1 MRNFFARHPALK
13 PLLPV
18 GVLMLLVVLVAG
30 VFVALV
36 ATGYR
41 PPAAAPTSA
50 AAATSRVASPGSER
64 FASASIDPGPAPAA
78 QASQDADT
86 RATSALPRT
95 SDAATFAAAYATA
108 LFSYDTRREPEA
120 AWAASLSAGLDQTS
134 DVHSDNVADLAARTP
149 PSPVWQ
155 AMTTSGQYATFTVS
169 KTWIPQLWK
178 QNATAYPAGAAAV
191 TVSGTQHVTWRGGTS
206 DVPSSVTLLLVCPP
220 LESTCVVNR
229 IATQVLQ

>member
-18 GVLMLLVVLVAG
+18 AVLMLLVVLVAG

-41 PPAAAPTSA
+41 PSAANPTSA
-50 AAATSRVASPGSER
+50 AATTSRAASPGSER
-64 FASASIDPGPAPAA
+64 FASASIDPGPAPVS

-86 RATSALPRT
+86 DSGSVLPRT

-108 LFSYDTRREPEA
+108 LFSYDTREPEA
-120 AWAASLSAGLDQTS
+120 AWAAFLSAGLDQAS
-134 DVHSDNVADLAARTP
+134 DVHTDNVADLAARTP
-149 PSPVWQ
+149 PAPVWQ
-155 AMTTSGQYATFTVS
+155 AMTASGQRATFTLSRV
-169 KTWIPQLWK
+169 WIPQLWK
-178 QNATAYPAGAAAV
+178 QNASAYPAGAAAV
-191 TVSGTQHVTWRGGTS
+191 TVSGTQHVTWSGGTS

-220 LESTCVVNR
+220 LEGTCVVNR